1 MKTKLLKKLR
11 TEAYQVYGI
20 KFFLKIMSGGG
31 VYVIGMRDF
40 NKEDVAE
47 YTLKAAKKRLTEMRN
62 AYCRSRVKEMRL
74 TMGMFRFHKL

>member
-20 KFFLKIMSGGG
+20 KYFLKISAGGG

-47 YTLKAAKKRLTEMRN
+47 YTLKSARNRLAEMRN
-62 AYCRSRVKEMRL
+62 AYCRGRVRELRL
-74 TMGMFRFHKL
+74 NSGMFKFRKL